1 MGDVANI
8 KNIREKTN
16 INKWLEKPIIFR
28 NGIRLLENEYG
39 NEEEYTYGDYVNQ
52 FTSKI
57 MEELNKEQYTIENV
71 NEFRDELIR
80 FIYKYSDG

>member
-1 MGDVANI
+1 MGDLAKI
-8 KNIREKTN
+8 KDIREKTK

-28 NGIRLLENEYG
+28 NGIINVKNEYG
-39 NEEEYTYGDYVNQ
+39 NEEEYTYGDYESQ
-52 FTSKI
+52 FTTKI

>member
-39 NEEEYTYGDYVNQ
+39 NEEEYTYGDYVSQ
-52 FTSKI
+52 FTTKI
-57 MEELNKEQYTIENV
+57 MEELNKEQYTIQNV

>member
-39 NEEEYTYGDYVNQ
+39 NEEEYTYGDYVSQ
-52 FTSKI
+52 FTTKI

>member
-39 NEEEYTYGDYVNQ
+39 NEEEYTYGDYVSQ

>member
-8 KNIREKTN
+8 KDIREKTN

-39 NEEEYTYGDYVNQ
+39 IEEEYTYGDYVNQ

-71 NEFRDELIR
+71 NEFRDDLIR